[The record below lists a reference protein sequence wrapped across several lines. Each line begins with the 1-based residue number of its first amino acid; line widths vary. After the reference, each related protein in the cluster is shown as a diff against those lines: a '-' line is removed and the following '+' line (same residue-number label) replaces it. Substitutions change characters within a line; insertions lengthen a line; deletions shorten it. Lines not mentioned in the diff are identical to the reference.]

1 MEGDGRRGGSPADG
15 AISREQLARVL
26 LAAHTTADATGL
38 TLEVVAERGPE
49 QSQLDSL
56 FAGLRADVP
65 GEVDGAL
72 DPDTLP
78 LGAEPDR
85 VREDLRRVAAAADA
99 RADGAVTA

>member
-1 MEGDGRRGGSPADG
+1 M
-15 AISREQLARVL
+15 L
-26 LAAHTTADATGL
+26 LTAHTTADATGL

-65 GEVDGAL
+65 GNADGAL

-78 LGAEPDR
+78 HGAEPDR
-85 VREDLRRVAAAADA
+85 LLEDLRRIAAAADA
-99 RADGAVTA
+99 HEVGAVTA